1 MSENDRALDLRL
13 PRAGGEVA
21 TEEITNFLQSLR
33 TLLAQRVARLEVMYA
48 GLEDQYDQIDQVTVL
63 DVISVTCNNNFS
75 SSTPLMLLRGISWSQ
90 GWFLLELRWLLPM
103 RTCYFSKSK
112 YLSVTT
118 SLVWSWLISS
128 TR

>member
-1 MSENDRALDLRL
+1 MSENNRALDLRL

-75 SSTPLMLLRGISWSQ
+75 SSTPLMPLRGISWSQ
-90 GWFLLELRWLLPM
+90 GWFLLELRWLLPT
-103 RTCYFSKSK
+103 RTCCFSKSK
-112 YLSVTT
+112 YLNVTT
-118 SLVWSWLISS
+118 SLVWSWLTSS
-128 TR
+128 MR

>member
-13 PRAGGEVA
+13 PRAGGNVA
-21 TEEITNFLQSLR
+21 TEEITNFLESLR

-75 SSTPLMLLRGISWSQ
+75 SSTPLMPLRGISWSQ

-103 RTCYFSKSK
+103 RTCCFSKSK
-112 YLSVTT
+112 YLNVTT

-128 TR
+128 MR

>member
-1 MSENDRALDLRL
+1 MSENNRALDLRL

-48 GLEDQYDQIDQVTVL
+48 GLEDQYEQIDQVPVL
-63 DVISVTCNNNFS
+63 YVISVTCNNNFS
-75 SSTPLMLLRGISWSQ
+75 SSTPLMPLRGISWSQ

-103 RTCYFSKSK
+103 LTCYFLKSK

-118 SLVWSWLISS
+118 SLVWS
-128 TR
+128 